1 MSIKARAVRV
11 HQVPERTTFSG
22 ERIFL
27 EDVRKYGQSQRPRLV
42 LDCSK
47 LQYLDTSTLRLLL
60 CCLEEVMKCNGDVR
74 LASLCPEA
82 TAALRIAGVG
92 WLFEAYSTPEAAVN
106 SFHLRS
112 NSMALCLTKDE
123 DASHLSERAA

>member
-1 MSIKARAVRV
+1 MSIRARAVRV
-11 HQVPERTTFSG
+11 HQVSERTTFSG
-22 ERIFL
+22 ERSFL

-47 LQYLDTSTLRLLL
+47 LQRLDSATLRLLL

-82 TAALRIAGVG
+82 KAALQTAGVDQ
-92 WLFEAYSTPEAAVN
+92 LFEAYSTAEAAVN

-123 DASHLSERAA
+123 DAGHLSERAA